1 MPNKHQI
8 QRDFYT
14 KMSEWKK
21 ELKVDTKE
29 TKCSIGIIEHKEN
42 KKMTINQFCNKVEEL
57 SNEDK

>member
-14 KMSEWKK
+14 KMSKWKK
-21 ELKVDTKE
+21 ELKVDKKE

-57 SNEDK
+57 SHEDK

>member
-21 ELKVDTKE
+21 ELKVDKKE
-29 TKCSIGIIEHKEN
+29 TKYSIGIIEHKEN

-57 SNEDK
+57 SHEDK